1 MEKNIDIEKTNLN
14 KKTIEKFLE
23 TNSIEKKENSKTK
36 SNNEDEKEL
45 NDFFIKIKNEKTKK
59 IITSLEET
67 FDEQDSKN
75 LEERVPKEKLK
86 SQEDKSPYSNK
97 KINYSQDSLKEN
109 LDDKYK
115 DNFQRIGLIINEDTK
130 SKVINR
136 GPSMRLSEDNRYSPK
151 AKQIEYQEQKRYET
165 LDPWKKRLDEEERI
179 SKVF

>member
-1 MEKNIDIEKTNLN
+1 MEKNTDIEKTNLD
-14 KKTIEKFLE
+14 KKTIEKLLE
-23 TNSIEKKENSKTK
+23 TDSVEKKENSKTK

-67 FDEQDSKN
+67 FDEQDSRN
-75 LEERVPKEKLK
+75 LEEKVPKEKSK
-86 SQEDKSPYSNK
+86 FQEDKSPYSNK

-115 DNFQRIGLIINEDTK
+115 DNFQRIGLIINEDAK
-130 SKVINR
+130 SNVINR
-136 GPSMRLSEDNRYSPK
+136 GPSMRLSEDNRYSPQ

-165 LDPWKKRLDEEERI
+165 LDPWKKRSDEEERI